1 MARVLTSVACSD
13 PSSGQAVRKAKRNVA
28 GFDAALERTRL
39 TGQTAAQR
47 EELADELATLAA
59 KLQDNRTTLLSLLAT
74 AGEGTA
80 DGRELVA
87 SKTSLDEVRLCA
99 SSLLLTGPA
108 GSPARASSSGDDR
121 SLPPPVPCSQRIV
134 QHATFAEAH
143 AKRAKPV
150 TSSLDPEE
158 QSIVD
163 TLAWLIGAT
172 SKLRA
177 QLSRSEST
185 IESALSSVSQAKS
198 VAEEAKRMEI
208 FNELLG
214 RNEDRQWHVE
224 RLEQVESRF
233 TANELSVE
241 QILGVKD
248 AVDKFIKYN
257 EVRVASILAFWLTSS
272 RPPLCS
278 SPLAVCRLQ
287 DGPFHLFFLGPRPQ
301 SVPRCSQA

>member
-74 AGEGTA
+74 VSEGTA

-87 SKTSLDEVRLCA
+87 SKTLLDEVRLCA

-257 EVRVASILAFWLTSS
+257 EVRVASILAFWLTS
-272 RPPLCS
+272 
-278 SPLAVCRLQ
+278 
-287 DGPFHLFFLGPRPQ
+287 
-301 SVPRCSQA
+301 